1 MNPELERAKERYH
14 SVEPPEELAF
24 AVATA
29 VRGGRPGPPEQA
41 RPAPEPR
48 YSPGQLRL
56 LCPSGQYQPHLCP
69 GGI

>member
-29 VRGGRPGPPEQA
+29 VRA
-41 RPAPEPR
+41 ATRPAGAGTPCA
-48 YSPGQLRL
+48 GA
-56 LCPSGQYQPHLCP
+56 
-69 GGI
+69 

>member
-29 VRGGRPGPPEQA
+29 VRAGDPGPPEQA
-41 RPAPEPR
+41 RLRRSLGTALASCACFVLLVNTSPTLPR
-48 YSPGQLRL
+48 R
-56 LCPSGQYQPHLCP
+56 
-69 GGI
+69 I